1 MNDEIINLDFSKSG
15 KNKQSIIGLQSS
27 GNADFIKFV
36 LTKNSDKKTLL
47 QFVQKLPYG
56 TNIRHHIVGDVGKEN
71 KLAVQN
77 KKIVNK

>member
-1 MNDEIINLDFSKSG
+1 MVVMVLMVELDC
-15 KNKQSIIGLQSS
+15 N
-27 GNADFIKFV
+27 GNTLEKMSAKIMS
-36 LTKNSDKKTLL
+36 TNHSDKKTLL